1 MSDQRRYLLAY
12 GALHTAGIE
21 TLIVR
26 LANHLARDGGDVAVC
41 FSGGALASA
50 LDGRVAQLDYAG
62 PTDAVRRSCEWLSTD
77 PKAPPVLISFDPI
90 SAALGLAIETGVP
103 ADRDITHLS
112 GVYHPRAYHM
122 NSERR
127 DRVWLNRLVAR
138 AVGDSHLFY
147 MNRESRDDHAARWGV
162 DLSRSA
168 IIPVPVDAM
177 PRVWTPRS
185 GASLKVVSVGRLTDF
200 KQYNLGIPGIIR
212 DCHAAGVEIDW
223 DIYGTGPLADEM
235 IAEITRCGVADH
247 VTMKGSLA
255 YHQMSETVAR
265 YDLFVGLGTAALEAA
280 MQGVPTIAATDSQ
293 QRASYG
299 YFHQLPFGNLGERQ
313 ATPAPCDIGDMLI
326 DHARLDE
333 SARIDLSEQAHAA
346 AMLYAMPDIALML
359 HRLAEKAPPPPSRSF
374 KRAVAELYRTLTDSR
389 LVKLLRRAKHQTPNR
404 SP

>member
-26 LANHLARDGGDVAVC
+26 LANHLVRDGGDVAVC
-41 FSGGALASA
+41 FSGGVLASA

-62 PTDAVRRSCEWLSTD
+62 LTDAVRRSCNWLSD
-77 PKAPPVLISFDPI
+77 LPACAAVLISFDPI
-90 SAALGLAIETGVP
+90 SAALALAIETGAPVGVRV
-103 ADRDITHLS
+103 AHLS

-122 NSERR
+122 TGERR

-147 MNRESRDDHAARWGV
+147 MNRETRDDHAAQWGV
-162 DLSRSA
+162 DLSGSA

-177 PRVWTPRS
+177 PRVWMPRS
-185 GASLKVVSVGRLTDF
+185 GPSLKVVSVGRLTDF
-200 KQYNLGIPGIIR
+200 KQYNLGIPGIVR
-212 DCHAAGVEIDW
+212 DCHAAGVEVDW
-223 DIYGTGPLADEM
+223 DIYGTGPLAAEM
-235 IAEITRCGVADH
+235 IAEIAHCGVADH
-247 VTMKGSLA
+247 VAMKGHLA
-255 YHQMSETVAR
+255 YHQMPETVTG

-313 ATPAPCDIGDMLI
+313 ATPAPYDIGDMLI
-326 DHARLDE
+326 DHARLDD
-333 SARIDLSEQAHAA
+333 AGRIDLSEQAHAA
-346 AMLYAMPDIALML
+346 AMYYAMPDIVRML
-359 HRLAEKAPPPPSRSF
+359 YQLAEDVPPPPGRRF
-374 KRAVAELYRTLTDSR
+374 KRAVAALYRALTDSH
-389 LVKLLRRAKHQTPNR
+389 LVKLLRRATR
-404 SP
+404 